1 MENPVEEGFKEEVE
15 QKEKLH
21 DILMKETTG
30 EFNVTEEAFERV
42 LEKFKVNNKRNYDF
56 LVRGGDNFKHAIYF
70 LVKRM
75 IEEEEAFGNTFGDTT
90 LYNIYKGKVKKEDLE
105 SMRFIHSKSYLPR
118 TVEAVV
124 VDGMKE
130 EILAQSS
137 CYQIGGARSTSLL
150 QRILY
155 QK

>member
-1 MENPVEEGFKEEVE
+1 MENPEDEGFKEEVE

-75 IEEEEAFGNTFGDTT
+75 IEEEEVFGNTFGDTT

-105 SMRFIHSKSYLPR
+105 SMRFIHSKSYP
-118 TVEAVV
+118 
-124 VDGMKE
+124 
-130 EILAQSS
+130 
-137 CYQIGGARSTSLL
+137 LL
-150 QRILY
+150 KRWWWME
-155 QK
+155 